1 MWIDDRTTLSQRNNL
16 SKSSKLSKK
25 NRFSLAIRD
34 SGKRGQI
41 IFDADL
47 NCAVIN
53 RQRNSQRDEMKDYSC
68 LPAGKFAF
76 RRLLIF
82 SLFFFFFSR
91 NTLRADH
98 YVRAHYRDVTLE
110 YHAAA
115 TVHVRNRIARKKFRI
130 MRIAICMRVIA
141 AMHRRLLESF
151 IPRRTL
157 WRRNDEGRRGAG
169 GEREEE
175 GGRRTTV

>member
-1 MWIDDRTTLSQRNNL
+1 MVLPLGVNLLVRRSRSFKSRQCESTIVQRCRSEIIFRDCRNFQ
-16 SKSSKLSKK
+16 KK
-25 NRFSLAIRD
+25 IVFRWRFEIRGEE
-34 SGKRGQI
+34 GKI
-41 IFDADL
+41 IFDPDF

-157 WRRNDEGRRGAG
+157 
-169 GEREEE
+169 
-175 GGRRTTV
+175 